1 MDFAWSDQQREL
13 FDAVDRFAKEQL
25 NYDVIENDRNAFF
38 NRDAWNK
45 CAAFGIHGLPVS
57 EEYGGLAQDPLTT
70 VGALE
75 RLGYGCK
82 DNGLLFSINAH
93 MWTAIIPLVF
103 NGNEA
108 QKKKFLPR
116 LVDGSLI
123 GGNAMSEPNSGS
135 DAFALSTTAV
145 KKGAKYILN
154 GSKIFIT
161 NGPIADVLLVFAAT
175 DKERG
180 AAGISAFL
188 VEKDFPGVDLS
199 HKIEKMGIRTAP
211 MGEVFLEDC
220 EVPEE
225 NRLGKEGAGSW
236 TFTRSMTWE
245 RGSILAA
252 HVGTMQRL
260 LEICIRYAN
269 ERKQGGQS
277 IGKYQQVAT
286 KIVEMKMRVERSRH
300 ALYHYGW
307 AMSHRKAVYMEAALA
322 KLEISDS
329 WVKCCEDAIQI
340 HGGYGYMVE
349 YEMERELR
357 DSIASKLYSGTTEIQ
372 RNIVASLLGL

>member
-1 MDFAWSDQQREL
+1 MDFAWSEQQREL

-25 NYDVIENDRNAFF
+25 DYDVIENDRNGVF

-75 RLGYGCK
+75 RLGHGCK

-93 MWTAIIPLVF
+93 MWTSIIPLVF
-103 NGNEA
+103 NGTDA
-108 QKKKFLPR
+108 QKKKFLPG

-135 DAFALSTTAV
+135 DAFSLATTAV

-180 AAGISAFL
+180 ASGISAFL
-188 VEKDFPGVDLS
+188 VEKDFPGLDLS
-199 HKIEKMGIRTAP
+199 HKIEKMGIRTSP
-211 MGEVFLEDC
+211 MGEVFFEDC

-236 TFTRSMTWE
+236 MFTRSMTWE

-277 IGKYQQVAT
+277 IGKYQQIAS
-286 KIVEMKMRVERSRH
+286 KIVEMKLRIERSRH

-307 AMSHRKAVYMEAALA
+307 AMNHRKAVYMEAALA

-357 DSIASKLYSGTTEIQ
+357 DSIASKLYSGTTQIQ